1 MGGRE
6 DAVGRSHIY
15 ETNLLS
21 GARSAARCGARSAR
35 GGLVAMPTCS
45 LVPPQ
50 GPRTGRRCTNVAQTP
65 HEDERDGVTYYFC
78 RTCNR
83 GYNRVL
89 GDGRTV
95 FGMSTV
101 DEWFDNCE
109 ADEVEGEE
117 DGEEDGEEG
126 GACGPG

>member
-78 RTCNR
+78 RL
-83 GYNRVL
+83 V
-89 GDGRTV
+89 TV
-95 FGMSTV
+95 VTTECLVTEGPSLECRRSTSGSTIV
-101 DEWFDNCE
+101 R
-109 ADEVEGEE
+109 
-117 DGEEDGEEG
+117 
-126 GACGPG
+126 PTR